1 MAMMISKFHKLIQ
14 SKVVWTAFAILISV
28 AFVTVYTGSKSS
40 ASKQRSENEG
50 QIAGR
55 LFGED
60 VSRQEYGQAYRSVY
74 VMYTM
79 MAGRLINIDEQMHS
93 LLSQAAW
100 QRLATL
106 KKARQMGLTVSKEQT
121 VVSIEQQPLFQNQET
136 GGFDRNI
143 FNSFVSGVLPR
154 MQMTVAGFENLM
166 MENVLIEKASSMA
179 AQGALVT
186 DAEVRKTFHLVSDNL
201 TVQYAAIPRSLVPAP
216 QVTEDEAKAYFEDFK
231 GQFMMPEKVSVR
243 YIQYAVADYIGGVLV
258 TDDMVAGFYE
268 NNKQRYLKPPTE
280 DAPEGAL
287 PEYQPLEEVKDAIA
301 ELITTGLAQREAIN
315 AADGLVAQLADES
328 VTFDQAA
335 KNAGLTVIENVPPF
349 SPTDPVRGIDPTAPF
364 ARVAFTLEND
374 PSHYYS
380 DPVPGREYVYV
391 IALEKRLPAFLP
403 GYEVVKEDV
412 LEAAKTVAAE
422 KAYVL
427 KAEAIHSEIETALK
441 AGASFADAAARQKLK
456 IESTE
461 PFSAAT
467 PPDMELGQAL
477 VQSCVM
483 FDEGTLVDLI
493 PATDEFVVAFVAEKQ
508 VADEALELPLIRA
521 QLEAGIQRDK
531 ATRLAGAWQESIL
544 KEAALEDLIN
554 VPESNES

>member
-40 ASKQRSENEG
+40 ANKQRSENER

-60 VSRQEYGQAYRSVY
+60 VSRLEYRQAYRSSY

-79 MAGRLINIDEQMHS
+79 MAGRMINIDEDVHT

-106 KKARQMGLTVSKEQT
+106 KKVRQLGLTVSKEQT
-121 VVSIEQQPLFQNQET
+121 IARIEQQPIFQNQQI
-136 GGFDRNI
+136 GGFDRSL
-143 FNSFVSGVLPR
+143 FDAFVNSVLPR
-154 MQMTVAGFENLM
+154 LQMNAAGFENLM
-166 MENVLIEKASSMA
+166 MENVLIDKAANMA
-179 AQGALVT
+179 TQGALVT
-186 DAEVRKTFHLVSDNL
+186 DAEIRKTFHLVSDIL
-201 TVQYAAIPRSLVPAP
+201 TVQYAAIPRSLAPPPA
-216 QVTEDEAKAYFEDFK
+216 VTEDEAKAYFEDFK

-243 YIQYAVADYIGGVLV
+243 YIGYAVADYTGGILV
-258 TDDMVAGFYE
+258 TDDMVSAFYE
-268 NNKQRYLKPPTE
+268 GNKQRYLKSE
-280 DAPEGAL
+280 DAPAGTP
-287 PEYQPLEEVKDAIA
+287 PEYQSLEEVKDSIA

-335 KNAGLTVIENVPPF
+335 KQAGMTIIENVPPF
-349 SPTDPVRGIDPTAPF
+349 APTDPVKGIDPTAAF

-380 DPVPGREYVYV
+380 DPVPGRDYVYV

-403 GYEVVKEDV
+403 GYDVVREDV
-412 LEAAKTVAAE
+412 LEAAKTGAAE
-422 KAYVL
+422 KAYVM

-441 AGASFADAAARQKLK
+441 AGTSFADAASRQKVK
-456 IESTE
+456 IDRTE

-493 PATDEFVVAFVAEKQ
+493 PSMGEFVIAYVAEKQ
-508 VADEALELPLIRA
+508 VADEATELPLIRA
-521 QLEAGIQRDK
+521 QLEAGIGRDK
-531 ATRLAGAWQESIL
+531 ASRLATAWQRSIL
-544 KEAALEDLIN
+544 EEAALENLMN
-554 VPESNES
+554 VPEGDES

>member
-40 ASKQRSENEG
+40 ANKQRSENQQ

-60 VSRQEYGQAYRSVY
+60 VSRQEYGQAYRNVY

-79 MAGRLINIDEQMHS
+79 MAGRMINIDENLHT
-93 LLSQAAW
+93 LLGQAAW

-106 KKARQMGLTVSKEQT
+106 KKARQMGLTVSKEQI
-121 VVSIEQQPLFQNQET
+121 VVRIEQQPLFQNQQT
-136 GGFDRNI
+136 GGFDRNL
-143 FNSFVSGVLPR
+143 FDSFVNAVLPR
-154 MQMTVAGFENLM
+154 LQMNTAGFQNLM
-166 MENVLIEKASSMA
+166 MENILIDKASNMA

-186 DAEVRKTFHLVSDNL
+186 DAEVIKTFHLVSDKL

-216 QVTEDEAKAYFEDFK
+216 QVTEADAKAYFEDYK

-243 YIQYAVADYIGGVLV
+243 YIQYAVADYTDSILV
-258 TDDMVAGFYE
+258 TDDMVAVFYE
-268 NNKQRYLKPPTE
+268 NNKQHYLKPTAE
-280 DAPEGAL
+280 DASAGTP
-287 PEYQPLEEVKDAIA
+287 PEYQLLEEVQDSIA
-301 ELITTGLAQREAIN
+301 ELLTTGLAQREAIN
-315 AADGLVAQLADES
+315 AADGFVAQLADES

-335 KNAGLTVIENVPPF
+335 KQAGLTIIENTPPF
-349 SPTDPVRGIDPTAPF
+349 ALTDPVRGIDPTAPF
-364 ARVAFTLEND
+364 AQAAFTLQND

-380 DPVPGREYVYV
+380 DPVTGREYVYV

-403 GYEVVKEDV
+403 GYDVVKKDV
-412 LEAAKTVAAE
+412 LEAAKTAAE
-422 KAYVL
+422 EQAYI
-427 KAEAIHSEIETALK
+427 KKTEAIHSEIETALK
-441 AGASFADAAARQKLK
+441 AGTSFVDAASRQKLK
-456 IESTE
+456 VKTTE
-461 PFSAAT
+461 PFSVAS

-483 FDEGTLVDLI
+483 FDAGTLVDLI
-493 PATDEFVVAFVAEKQ
+493 PSTDGFVIAYVAGRQ
-508 VADEALELPLIRA
+508 VADEATELPLLRA

-531 ATRLAGAWQESIL
+531 ASRLATAWQQSIL
-544 KEAALEDLIN
+544 EEAALEDLIN
-554 VPESNES
+554 VPEGDEI

>member
-14 SKVVWTAFAILISV
+14 SKVVWTAFAVLISV
-28 AFVTVYTGSKSS
+28 AFVTVYTGQKSS
-40 ASKQRSENEG
+40 ARKIDSENER

-79 MAGRLINIDEQMHS
+79 MAGRMINIDETLHP

-121 VVSIEQQPLFQNQET
+121 VARIEQQPLFQNQQT

-143 FNSFVSGVLPR
+143 FDSFVSAVLPR
-154 MQMTVAGFENLM
+154 LQMNAAGFENLM
-166 MENVLIEKASSMA
+166 MENVLIDKASSMA

-186 DAEVRKTFHLVSDNL
+186 EEEVRKTFHLISDQL

-216 QVTEDEAKAYFEDFK
+216 QVTEDEAKAYFEDHK

-243 YIQYAVADYIGGVLV
+243 YIQYAVADYTGGVLV
-258 TDDMVAGFYE
+258 TDDMVSSFYE
-268 NNKQRYLKPPTE
+268 NYKQRYLKPAAE
-280 DAPEGAL
+280 GAPEGAL
-287 PEYQPLEEVKDAIA
+287 PEYQPLEEVRDSIV
-301 ELITTGLAQREAIN
+301 ELITTGLAQREAIS

-328 VTFDQAA
+328 ITFDQAA
-335 KNAGLTVIENVPPF
+335 QQAGLTIIDNTPPF
-349 SPTDPVRGIDPTAPF
+349 TLTDIVRGIDPIAPF
-364 ARVAFTLEND
+364 AQVAFTLEND

-380 DPVPGREYVYV
+380 DPVPGRDFVYV

-403 GYEVVKEDV
+403 AYDVVKDDV
-412 LEAAKTVAAE
+412 FEAAKIDAAE
-422 KAYVL
+422 RAYIRR
-427 KAEAIHSEIETALK
+427 AEAIHSEIGTALT
-441 AGASFADAAARQKLK
+441 AGSSFAEAASRQKLK
-456 IESTE
+456 IATTE
-461 PFSAAT
+461 PFSAST

-477 VQSCVM
+477 VQSAVM
-483 FDEGTLVDLI
+483 FDKDTLLDLI
-493 PATDEFVVAFVAEKQ
+493 PTEDEFVIAYVADKQ
-508 VADEALELPLIRA
+508 VADEATELPILHA
-521 QLEAGIQRDK
+521 QLEAGIRRDK
-531 ATRLAGAWQESIL
+531 ASRLATAWQQSIL
-544 KEAALEDLIN
+544 EEAALEDLIN
-554 VPESNES
+554 IPEGDES

>member
-14 SKVVWTAFAILISV
+14 SRVVWTAFAILISV

-40 ASKQRSENEG
+40 ANKQRSENER

-60 VSRQEYGQAYRSVY
+60 VSRMEYGQAYRSAY
-74 VMYTM
+74 VMYTL
-79 MAGRLINIDEQMHS
+79 MAGRMINIDEDVHT

-106 KKARQMGLTVSKEQT
+106 KKVQQLGLTVSKEQT
-121 VVSIEQQPLFQNQET
+121 VARIEQQPLFQNQQV
-136 GGFDRNI
+136 GGFDRNT
-143 FNSFVSGVLPR
+143 FDSFVNSVLPR
-154 MQMTVAGFENLM
+154 LQMNAAGFENLM
-166 MENVLIEKASSMA
+166 MENVLIDKASNMA
-179 AQGALVT
+179 TQGALVT
-186 DAEVRKTFHLVSDNL
+186 DAEVRKTFHLVSDKL
-201 TVQYAAIPRSLVPAP
+201 TVQYAAIPRSLAP
-216 QVTEDEAKAYFEDFK
+216 PPPVTEDEAKAYFEDFK

-243 YIQYAVADYIGGVLV
+243 YIRYAVADYTGGILV
-258 TDDMVAGFYE
+258 TDDMVSAFYE
-268 NNKQRYLKPPTE
+268 NNKQRYLKPIAEAASAGTS
-280 DAPEGAL
+280 
-287 PEYQPLEEVKDAIA
+287 PEYQTLEEVKDSIA

-335 KNAGLTVIENVPPF
+335 KHAGLTIIDNAPPF
-349 SPTDPVRGIDPTAPF
+349 APTDPVKGIDPTAPF
-364 ARVAFTLEND
+364 AQVAFTLEND

-403 GYEVVKEDV
+403 GYDVVKEDV

-422 KAYVL
+422 KAYVK
-427 KAEAIHSEIETALK
+427 KAEEIHSEIETALK
-441 AGASFADAAARQKLK
+441 AGTSFADAASRQKVK

-493 PATDEFVVAFVAEKQ
+493 PSMGEFVIAYVAEKQ
-508 VADEALELPLIRA
+508 VADEVTELPIIRA
-521 QLEAGIQRDK
+521 QLEAGIGRDK
-531 ATRLAGAWQESIL
+531 ASRLATAWQQSIL
-544 KEAALEDLIN
+544 EEAALEDLIN
-554 VPESNES
+554 APERGES